1 MASLEMMNLLAA
13 DLPSNQISPL
23 RRSYTLNPKRLT
35 RTPAKE
41 MARKPPLPKL
51 SSMSPGPSSP
61 LMSPTIT
68 SRSPFTRH
76 NSDVSDH
83 TVASPVKT
91 RPSDLPTKLV
101 TAFEGMCLSPG
112 QSRRADGLQGDRSP
126 PKPVR
131 KSLLKLGEPR
141 YQSSATME
149 HDSTDTGSYS
159 SNSPR
164 AVSEDRDTRL
174 YHGHHMASTRA
185 GSEDPGTYHTNVSLD
200 SGVLLSPSP
209 PTDSGIALLSPGIKH
224 RNYNN
229 NVVTRRGPDHDSV
242 SVLSYSE
249 LSEASDHSGSRYD
262 NVHHLSTH
270 DHDAELSDEGDETVL
285 DNGDDTRVS
294 GHYDNV
300 MDTGLHSLRQMLTT
314 GQTTNV

>member
-41 MARKPPLPKL
+41 MAKKPPLPKL
-51 SSMSPGPSSP
+51 TSMSPGPSSP

-76 NSDVSDH
+76 SSEDQ
-83 TVASPVKT
+83 TVAPPANKT

-101 TAFEGMCLSPG
+101 TAFEGLSPG
-112 QSRRADGLQGDRSP
+112 QSRRADGLTIQEHGDRSP

-141 YQSSATME
+141 YQSSVTMTME
-149 HDSTDTGSYS
+149 HDTTDTGSYS

-164 AVSEDRDTRL
+164 AVSEDRDMRYQPHL
-174 YHGHHMASTRA
+174 HTRA
-185 GSEDPGTYHTNVSLD
+185 GSEEGAYLPRNTYHTNVSLD

-209 PTDSGIALLSPGIKH
+209 PTDSGIALLSPGLKH

-229 NVVTRRGPDHDSV
+229 NVVRGPDHDSV
-242 SVLSYSE
+242 SVLSYS

-262 NVHHLSTH
+262 NVQPLSKH
-270 DHDAELSDEGDETVL
+270 EHELSDDGDDTVL
-285 DNGDDTRVS
+285 DNNDSRIS
-294 GHYDNV
+294 GQYDNV